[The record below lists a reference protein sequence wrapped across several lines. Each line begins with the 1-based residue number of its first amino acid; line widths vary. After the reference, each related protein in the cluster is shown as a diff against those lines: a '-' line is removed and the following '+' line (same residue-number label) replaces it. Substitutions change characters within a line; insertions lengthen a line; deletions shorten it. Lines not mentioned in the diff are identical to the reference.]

1 VKPEALIHET
11 RVALITLVL
20 SALSLT
26 AAAEPQSGSSSALQA
41 CANIADTAARLAC
54 YDQLAGRSAPNAP
67 APATPSAAPAV
78 PPAAPSMSQQTPAA
92 APAPAPVPAP
102 VPAPASAAPV
112 TARAPSPSA
121 APAPA
126 GSASPSPPP
135 SKETFGLY
143 SAEHPKPPP
152 NASAL
157 EAPVV
162 SLGKS
167 VSGRQ
172 IVLLDGGALWEL
184 DEPDPLLAVGDVVTI
199 TRATLGSYLMKTPTR
214 RFHRVRRLQ

>member
-1 VKPEALIHET
+1 VKPEAPIHQT
-11 RVALITLVL
+11 RLALITLVL

-54 YDQLAGRSAPNAP
+54 YDQLAGRSAPTAP

-92 APAPAPVPAP
+92 APTPAP
-102 VPAPASAAPV
+102 VPAPASAAPA
-112 TARAPSPSA
+112 TAAAPSPSA

-126 GSASPSPPP
+126 GSASPSPP

-172 IVLLDGGALWEL
+172 TVLLDGGALWEL
-184 DEPDPLLAVGDVVTI
+184 DDPDPLLAVGDVVTI
-199 TRATLGSYLMKTPTR
+199 TRAALGSYLMKTPSR